1 MTGLMAKDRDVEK
14 NVQSLFQYYS
24 ISSNCSTQ
32 LRGQGPRFFEFE
44 RNQPRATFL
53 QSSLGATGSASS
65 APLRSLCA
73 TVELPGPREP
83 VLLEPLFG
91 TLFVSLESSALRVH
105 SLEVQHAN
113 IF

>member
-1 MTGLMAKDRDVEK
+1 MFNRYSNIILYLQLVARGFEAKGRG
-14 NVQSLFQYYS
+14 SLNLKGTSRAQRSGS
-24 ISSNCSTQ
+24 I
-32 LRGQGPRFFEFE
+32 RVVH
-44 RNQPRATFL
+44 ATFL
-53 QSSLGATGSASS
+53 QRSVGATGSASS
-65 APLRSLCA
+65 APLRSHRA
-73 TVELPGPREP
+73 AVELPTDPREP